1 MDALQSEKPGLKSL
15 GGFRRKLVS
24 ISPESMVRAE
34 PLFPER
40 RLPLLV
46 TPSCEGLDLT
56 AWAVNNRDYLGERLA
71 AHGGIL
77 FRNFGLKTTDEFQR
91 FIAAVSGEALEYGE
105 RSSPRSRVASSNIY
119 TSTDYPSGQSIF
131 VHNENS
137 YKRNFNL
144 KIFFFCETA
153 PARGGE
159 TPIADCRNVY
169 ARLSTEVRD
178 RFIEKKWMYVRN
190 YGDGFGLDWQTAF
203 QTTSKET
210 VEEHCR
216 RNGIEAVWRADG
228 RLRTYAVLPA
238 VIAHPQTG
246 EPVWFNHATF
256 FHVSTLD
263 ASLREGLLAGF
274 DDESEL
280 PTNTYYG
287 DGSPIEPE
295 TLEELREAYRQ
306 ETVSFPWQG
315 GDILMLDNILAAHGR
330 APYEGARRILVGMTE
345 LINR

>member
-1 MDALQSEKPGLKSL
+1 MNALQGEKPSSPGTIK
-15 GGFRRKLVS
+15 RKLVS
-24 ISPESMVRAE
+24 ISQESMVNAV
-34 PLFPER
+34 PLFPGR
-40 RLPLLV
+40 RLPLMI
-46 TPSCEGLDLT
+46 TPAGKGIDLN
-56 AWAVNNRDYLGERLA
+56 AWAAHNANFIGGRLS

-77 FRNFGLKTTDEFQR
+77 FRNFGVRTTDEFEG
-91 FIAAVSGEALEYGE
+91 FIAIVSGEALEYSE

-119 TSTDYPSGQSIF
+119 TSTDYPASQSIF

-144 KIFFFCETA
+144 KIFFFCET
-153 PARGGE
+153 PSIRGGE

-169 ARLSTEVRD
+169 ERIPAHVRN
-178 RFIEKKWMYVRN
+178 RFIAKQWMYVRN

-203 QTTSKET
+203 QTSDKNA

-216 RNGIEAVWRADG
+216 RNGIEVEWMGEG
-228 RLRTYAVLPA
+228 RLRTHAVLPA
-238 VIAHPQTG
+238 IIKHPHTG
-246 EPVWFNHATF
+246 EAVWFNHATF
-256 FHVSTLD
+256 FHISTLD

-274 DDESEL
+274 EKETDL

-287 DGSPIEPE
+287 DGSPLEPE
-295 TLEELREAYRQ
+295 TLKELRDAYRQ
-306 ETVSFPWQG
+306 ETVSFPWEQ